1 MKCGRGSHLCHQC
14 PAKDVQC
21 HKCKHKEN
29 FAVEC
34 RCKTVAE
41 VSDIPLPEQD
51 YYDIANLYTL
61 GLQNAHYWTCG
72 IQVNGQYVSF
82 KVDTGAEVTVISE
95 DASRALGLNTLQP
108 STKKLHGPDH
118 SPLKVVGHATVRLAD
133 SDKQCTHVIFVLQ
146 KGKHNL
152 LGLPAIQALK
162 VLTQVNTVSR
172 SVLEQTPIPDQY
184 PSLFKGLGTFKGDSY
199 AIQLKPDA
207 KTICSVHSAQCAHSP
222 EEEGEGGIV
231 SHAIPHITHQETHT
245 VVCRDG
251 CSTKTVRCSQNL
263 C

>member
-61 GLQNAHYWTCG
+61 GLQNAHYWT
-72 IQVNGQYVSF
+72 
-82 KVDTGAEVTVISE
+82 
-95 DASRALGLNTLQP
+95 